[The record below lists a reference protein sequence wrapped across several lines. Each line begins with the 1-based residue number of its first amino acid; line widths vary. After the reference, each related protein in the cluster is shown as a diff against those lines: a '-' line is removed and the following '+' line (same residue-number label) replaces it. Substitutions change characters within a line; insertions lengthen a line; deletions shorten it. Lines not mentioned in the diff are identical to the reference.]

1 MNAPLAAACALILAW
16 LILVWITLIRPAR
29 QQRRE
34 AHKRFDAALPADG
47 IAVLY
52 ASQGGTATE
61 LAQRTAQ
68 ALGPRARAYPLA
80 DFTPQTLGNL
90 QTALFIVSTYGEG
103 DPPDV
108 AHAFHQRA
116 LAWQAEE
123 SLNTLR
129 FGLLALGDR
138 TYQHFCGYGLQLE
151 NWLSQHG
158 ATALFDAVQV
168 DRLDAAALRE
178 WQALLTTH
186 LRAQPWQTVPPSRWR
201 LAQRQ
206 CLNPGSQG
214 APCHELL
221 LEYQALEHSSAN
233 PAELP
238 GWQAGDVAQITIGD
252 SGQQRDYSI
261 ASTPAEGHLRLLV
274 RLHHHADG
282 SPGLGSH
289 WLSEG
294 LKLGEE
300 IKLHI
305 RRNAQFHLPDD
316 DRRAIFIGNG
326 TGLAGLRALIQERK
340 ERGLKH
346 NWLLFGERQRACDF
360 FWQDVLQ
367 NWLADGTLSRLDLAF
382 SRDQAEKHYVHHR
395 LREAATTLRDWIA
408 RGAVLYIC
416 GNRSG
421 MAHDVDQALQD
432 ILGAHGYQD
441 LIARNGYRRDV
452 Y

>member
-1 MNAPLAAACALILAW
+1 MNAPLLTACALILAW

-29 QQRRE
+29 QRRLE
-34 AHKRFDAALPADG
+34 VHKRVDTALPADG

-52 ASQGGTATE
+52 ASQGGTATD
-61 LAQRTAQ
+61 LAQRTVQ
-68 ALGPRARAYPLA
+68 ALGSRARAYPLA
-80 DFTPQTLGNL
+80 DFTPQTLGKL

-116 LAWQAEE
+116 LAWDVKE
-123 SLNTLR
+123 SFNTLR

-151 NWLSQHG
+151 NWLRQHG
-158 ATALFDAVQV
+158 ATALFDTVLA

-178 WQALLTTH
+178 WQTRLTTH
-186 LRAQPWQTVPPSRWR
+186 LHAQPWQTVPPSRWR

-221 LEYQALEHSSAN
+221 LEYVPPEQSCGL
-233 PAELP
+233 PA
-238 GWQAGDVAQITIGD
+238 WQAGDVAQITIGD

-261 ASTPAEGHLRLLV
+261 ASTPIEGHLRLLV

-289 WLSEG
+289 WLSEA
-294 LKLGEE
+294 LPLDAE
-300 IKLHI
+300 INLHI
-305 RRNAQFHLPDD
+305 RHNAQFHLPDD
-316 DRRAIFIGNG
+316 SRRAIFIGNG

-340 ERGLKH
+340 ERGLNH
-346 NWLLFGERQRACDF
+346 NWLLFGERQRTCDF

-367 NWLADGTLSRLDLAF
+367 GWLADGTLSRLDLAF
-382 SRDQAEKHYVHHR
+382 SRDQAEKHYVHHC
-395 LREAATTLRDWIA
+395 LREAATDLRDWLA
-408 RGAVLYIC
+408 RGATLYIC
-416 GNRSG
+416 GNRNG

-432 ILGAHGYQD
+432 ILGVHGYQD